1 MLVIFQTIFT
11 QYEYSESIVIPP
23 NVLREALSQLY
34 KREQKFQM
42 GEYDD
47 AAETIVS
54 SLETS

>member
-1 MLVIFQTIFT
+1 MFCVIQTIFT

-34 KREQKFQM
+34 KREKKFQM

-54 SLETS
+54 S